1 MAADAV
7 VSPDS
12 FALTVLGS
20 SGSYP
25 GPGRACSGYLLR
37 AAGTSVWVDAG
48 SGTLAN
54 LQQHV
59 PLEAVDAV
67 VISHQHVDH
76 WTDIESFYVACRYV
90 IKRDGIPVYAGA
102 RLPDLLRTGPT
113 EGTFVWHTIAAGDHI
128 TIGPMRF
135 TFSKTDHPVETLA
148 MRIEANGKSL
158 GYSADSGPAWSLQS
172 LGPDLDMALC
182 EASFLQDQEGSLQ
195 HLSGRQAGAMAR
207 EAGVKRLVITHIM
220 PRINPEDSRTEAA
233 AAFGRPV
240 DVAQPNQTY
249 LV

>member
-1 MAADAV
+1 
-7 VSPDS
+7 
-12 FALTVLGS
+12 
-20 SGSYP
+20 
-25 GPGRACSGYLLR
+25 LR
-37 AAGTSVWVDAG
+37 
-48 SGTLAN
+48 
-54 LQQHV
+54 
-59 PLEAVDAV
+59 
-67 VISHQHVDH
+67 
-76 WTDIESFYVACRYV
+76 
-90 IKRDGIPVYAGA
+90 
-102 RLPDLLRTGPT
+102 DLLRTGPT
-113 EGTFVWHTIAAGDHI
+113 EGTFVWHNIAAGDHI

-182 EASFLQDQEGSLQ
+182 EASFLHDQEGSLQ
-195 HLSGRQAGAMAR
+195 HLSARQAGAMAR
-207 EAGVKRLVITHIM
+207 EAGAKRLVITHIM
-220 PRINPEDSRTEAA
+220 PRINSEDSRTEAT